1 MIDLNK
7 TAQETYKIAI
17 KRGKISETKYDVVR
31 HYETC
36 SSIREEV
43 SELSLSN
50 EKRESSHIK
59 GYTETEEELVDILIS
74 CLTELRRR
82 DTDVEA
88 ILRAKVEF
96 NKKRV

>member
-7 TAQETYKIAI
+7 IAQETYGTAI
-17 KRGKISETKYDVVR
+17 KRGKIGETKYDVVR

-36 SSIREEV
+36 SSIREEMT
-43 SELSLSN
+43 ELSLSD

-88 ILRAKVEF
+88 ILLAKVDF
-96 NKKRV
+96 NKTRV